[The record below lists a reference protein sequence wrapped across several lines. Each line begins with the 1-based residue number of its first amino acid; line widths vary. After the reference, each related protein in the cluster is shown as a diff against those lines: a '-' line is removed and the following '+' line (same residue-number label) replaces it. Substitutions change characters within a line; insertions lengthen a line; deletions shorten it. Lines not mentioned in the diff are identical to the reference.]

1 MDELLTSD
9 KIYIS
14 ESKMIKAGR
23 GVFARVD
30 IKKNEIIE
38 RCPII
43 EVSKYDT
50 LNLSETILATY
61 LFFFGKNKEK
71 SGVALGF
78 GSIYNHSYSPNAF
91 YKIKDK
97 KGLID
102 FISLKSIKKDEEIS
116 INYNHGKPND
126 KNPLWFNV
134 G

>member
-1 MDELLTSD
+1 MDKLLSSD
-9 KIYIS
+9 KIYVS
-14 ESKMIKAGR
+14 QSKMIKAGR
-23 GVFARVD
+23 GVFAGVD

-43 EVSKYDT
+43 EISKHDT
-50 LNLSETILATY
+50 FNLGETILVTY

-71 SGVALGF
+71 SGIALGF
-78 GSIYNHSYSPNAF
+78 GSIYNHSYSPNAL

-97 KGLID
+97 EGLID
-102 FISLKSIKKDEEIS
+102 FISLKDIKKDEEIT

-126 KNPLWFNV
+126 KSPLWFDV